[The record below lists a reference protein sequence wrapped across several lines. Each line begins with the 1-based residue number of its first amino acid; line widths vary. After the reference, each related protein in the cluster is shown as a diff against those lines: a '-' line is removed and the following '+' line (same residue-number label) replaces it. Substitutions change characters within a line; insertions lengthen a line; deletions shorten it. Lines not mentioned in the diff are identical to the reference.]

1 MVGSQTGDKVIKE
14 TLCFLIYLFFYS
26 FLIHRLIE
34 LRIGA
39 DLTCHLEKLL
49 SHHPMFENVESLL
62 LQTFPQLLT
71 RLATLQTLFSRKLT
85 VSCVSLE

>member
-1 MVGSQTGDKVIKE
+1 MTQNGWVSNRGQSNQRDSV
-14 TLCFLIYLFFYS
+14 FPYLFIFYS

-71 RLATLQTLFSRKLT
+71 RLATL
-85 VSCVSLE
+85 